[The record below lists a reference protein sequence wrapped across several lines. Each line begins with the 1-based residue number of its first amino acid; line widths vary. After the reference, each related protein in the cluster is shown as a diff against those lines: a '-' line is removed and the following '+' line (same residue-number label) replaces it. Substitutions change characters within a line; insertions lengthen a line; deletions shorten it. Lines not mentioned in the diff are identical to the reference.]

1 MTDPANAPSPV
12 VTPEQLPPLPPHKPR
27 NPRWL
32 ISILIIGAMVFA
44 GGYWYFR
51 HYEGAAVQSAAAA
64 PAAPPPVTTAKPLVK
79 RIVEWD
85 EFTGQ
90 FEAVDSV
97 EIRARVSGY
106 LESIHF
112 TDGQMVKEGDLLFV
126 IDPRP
131 FEITLTSAQAALNSA
146 EARVNLAKQQLAR
159 ADKLKKSDFVSQS
172 TFDERTQEMLS
183 AAADAEVARAAIAS
197 AKLNLSFTRVLSPMS
212 GRIGNHQ
219 VSIGNLITGG
229 DGGGAMALASIVS
242 LDPIHFSFDVS
253 EADFLAYQ
261 RAAASGKLTSTRDE
275 QLEVFGHLTD
285 EEEWSLEGRMDF
297 VNNQVDR
304 ATGTIRARTVFPN
317 PSHLITPGQFGRVR
331 IPGSDSYDAVLIPDS
346 AILSDQSQKIV
357 MTVRE
362 DGTVEPRVVRP
373 GPLIEGLRVIREGLS
388 GDEQIIID
396 GLLRARAGA
405 KVAPAPGKIEAKAE
419 N

>member
-1 MTDPANAPSPV
+1 MSDQASAPNPYV
-12 VTPEQLPPLPPHKPR
+12 APETLPPIPPHPPR

-32 ISILIIGAMVFA
+32 LTALLIGAVVFG
-44 GGYWYFR
+44 GGYWYFQ

-64 PAAPPPVTTAKPLVK
+64 PAAPAPVTTAKPLVK
-79 RIVEWD
+79 EIVEWD

-112 TDGQMVKEGDLLFV
+112 TDGQIVKEGDLLFV

-146 EARVNLAKQQLAR
+146 QARVDLAKQQLER
-159 ADKLKKSDFVSQS
+159 ADKLKKADFVSQS

-183 AAADAEVARAAIAS
+183 ASADAEVANAAIAS
-197 AKLNLSFTRVLSPMS
+197 AKLNLSFTRVLAPMS
-212 GRIGNHQ
+212 GRIGNHK
-219 VSIGNLITGG
+219 VSVGNLITGG
-229 DGGGAMALASIVS
+229 DGGGAMPLASIVS

-261 RAAASGKLTSTRDE
+261 RAAASGRLTSARDE
-275 QLEVFGHLTD
+275 KLKVSAHLTD
-285 EEEWSLEGRMDF
+285 EKVWSLAGSMDF
-297 VNNQVDR
+297 VNNEVDR
-304 ATGTIRARTVFPN
+304 TTGTIRARAIFPN
-317 PSHLITPGQFGRVR
+317 AGLLITPGQFGRIR
-331 IPGSDSYDAVLIPDS
+331 IPGSDLYKAVLIPDS

-357 MTVRE
+357 MIVKA
-362 DGTVEPRVVRP
+362 DGVVEPRVIRP
-373 GPLIEGLRVIREGLS
+373 GPLIEGLRVVREGLT
-388 GDEQIIID
+388 GDDEIVID
-396 GLLRARAGA
+396 GLLRARPGA
-405 KVAPAPGKIEAKAE
+405 KVAPTAGKIEAVTA

>member
-1 MTDPANAPSPV
+1 MSDVSGAANPILPAE
-12 VTPEQLPPLPPHKPR
+12 TPPPLPPRPPR

-32 ISILIIGAMVFA
+32 LTTLLIAVIVFG
-44 GGYWYFR
+44 GGYWYFQ
-51 HYEGAAVQSAAAA
+51 HYQGSTVQTAAAA
-64 PAAPPPVTTAKPLVK
+64 PAAPPPVTVAKPLVK
-79 RIVEWD
+79 EIVEWD

-112 TDGQMVKEGDLLFV
+112 TDGQMVKKDDLLFV

-146 EARVNLAKQQLAR
+146 NARVDLAKQQLAR
-159 ADKLKKSDFVSQS
+159 ADKLRKSDFVSAS
-172 TFDERTQEMLS
+172 TFDERQQEMLS
-183 AAADAEVARAAIAS
+183 AAADAEVATAAINS
-197 AKLNLSFTRVLSPMS
+197 AKLNLSFTQVLAPMD

-219 VSIGNLITGG
+219 VSVGNLITGG
-229 DGGGAMALASIVS
+229 DGGGAMPLASIVS
-242 LDPIHFSFDVS
+242 LNPIHFSFDVS

-261 RAAASGKLTSTRDE
+261 RAAASGKLTSARDE
-275 QLEVFGHLTD
+275 KLKVSAHLTD
-285 EEEWSLEGRMDF
+285 EKEWSLEGRMDF

-304 ATGTIRARTVFPN
+304 TTGTIRARAVFPN
-317 PSHLITPGQFGRVR
+317 PDLLITPGQFGRVR
-331 IPGSDSYDAVLIPDS
+331 IPGSDPYNAVLVPDS

-357 MTVRE
+357 MTVKE
-362 DGTVEPRVVRP
+362 DGTVAPRVVRP
-373 GPLIEGLRVIREGLS
+373 GPLIDGLRVIREGLT
-388 GDEQIIID
+388 GDDQIVID
-396 GLLRARAGA
+396 GLLRARPGA
-405 KVAPAPGKIEAKAE
+405 KVAPTVGKIEAKPE

>member
-1 MTDPANAPSPV
+1 MSEQASTPNPNPA
-12 VTPEQLPPLPPHKPR
+12 PEQLSPLPHHRPR

-32 ISILIIGAMVFA
+32 VSTLIIGAIFFG
-44 GGYWYFR
+44 GGYWYFQ
-51 HYEGAAVQSAAAA
+51 HYEGAAMQAAAAA
-64 PAAPPPVTTAKPLVK
+64 PAAPPPVTIAKPLVK
-79 RIVEWD
+79 EIVEWD

-90 FEAVDSV
+90 FEAVDEV

-146 EARVNLAKQQLAR
+146 KARVDLAKQQLAR

-172 TFDERTQEMLS
+172 TFDERQQEMLS
-183 AAADAEVARAAIAS
+183 ASADAEVAQAAIAS
-197 AKLNLSFTRVLSPMS
+197 AKLNLSFTRVTAPMS

-219 VSIGNLITGG
+219 VSVGNLITGG
-229 DGGGAMALASIVS
+229 DGGGAMPLASIVS

-261 RAAASGKLTSTRDE
+261 RAAASGKLTSARDE
-275 QLEVFGHLTD
+275 KLKVFGHLTD
-285 EEEWSLEGRMDF
+285 EKEWSLEGRMDF

-304 ATGTIRARTVFPN
+304 TTGTIRARAVFPN
-317 PSHLITPGQFGRVR
+317 PKLLITPGQFGRVR
-331 IPGSDSYDAVLIPDS
+331 IPGSDPYDAVLIPDS

-357 MTVRE
+357 MVVKD
-362 DGTVEPRVVRP
+362 DGVVEPRVVRP
-373 GPLIEGLRVIREGLS
+373 GPLIEGLRVIREGLT
-388 GDEQIIID
+388 GDDQIIID
-396 GLLRARAGA
+396 GLLRARPGA
-405 KVAPAPGKIEAKAE
+405 KVAPSPGKIEAKPE